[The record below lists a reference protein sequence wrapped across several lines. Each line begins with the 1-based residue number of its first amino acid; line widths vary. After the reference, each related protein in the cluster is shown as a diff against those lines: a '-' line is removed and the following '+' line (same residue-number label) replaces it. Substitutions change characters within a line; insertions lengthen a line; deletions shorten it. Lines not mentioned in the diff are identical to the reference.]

1 MYFALEQRFA
11 AAARLSNQSLVA
23 PFLDVEG
30 KHWAVTEQEAENPEE
45 EKDLPTIP
53 ASESR
58 LGSPVPGLIGFDEH
72 VFDEAERSIIILVRT
87 NTFPRYVSDL
97 ERTGSISALDF
108 FRLSNRR

>member
-1 MYFALEQRFA
+1 M
-11 AAARLSNQSLVA
+11 A
-23 PFLDVEG
+23 PFLGVKG
-30 KHWAVTEQEAENPEE
+30 KHWAVSEQEVGTPEE
-45 EKDLPTIP
+45 EKGLPVLP

-58 LGSPVPGLIGFDEH
+58 PSPVPDLTNFDEH

-87 NTFPRYVSDL
+87 NTFPRYVSDS